1 MSRARLGA
9 YSAPQTTYTQGVTP
23 DSTPPDPAQRLAE
36 VKSRGGAFVAR
47 ARSATALRAEDVIDG
62 AKLRTQLTAA
72 ALDNIG
78 RDAAATRAAVDH
90 LHRAMFRGRMI
101 AQEMLEDGQDGVTV
115 ARFLSDVQDQ
125 VLRALFDFTVT
136 HVFRSR
142 NRTEGERLALFAVG
156 GFGRGTLAPSSDLDL
171 LFVRSY
177 KSTPWAESVIEYML
191 YRLWDLGVKVGH
203 SVRTPEE
210 CIRLAREDHTIRTA
224 MLDARLLLGDEDLGR
239 SFLTAFRDEAARFK
253 LRDYIA
259 AKLSERDARHVRLGG
274 SRYSVEPNVKESK
287 GGLRDLDSLGWI
299 ANAVSGSSA
308 LEHLVAQ
315 KVFSTREASI
325 FRRASRFF
333 WTVRCHLHFLTGRA
347 EERLSFDL
355 QPEIARRMGYSAR
368 ADNIGVERFM
378 KRYFIAAKEV
388 GTLTRIFSAKLEAES
403 HKLPERIGWLMPRDT
418 RNLSAKGL
426 RIRGGRLDV
435 MPQAVEKDPVT
446 MLRLFQEAGLRGL
459 DLHPEAMETV
469 TRHVRSVGRTL
480 RSSREA
486 SRVFLE
492 MLTSRNHPYDSLI
505 RLNESGLLG
514 GMIPEFGRIVGQTQF
529 NMYHH
534 YTVDEHSLLLIDTL
548 SRIESGDLSAE
559 LPLSSDVFPKI
570 RGRRALYLA
579 ALLHDT
585 GKGQGDQQIE
595 GAHSARTACLRLGLE
610 AGEAD
615 LVAWLVGNH
624 LEMSD
629 TAQRRDISDPRT
641 IGAFTQRVGSLE
653 RLRLL
658 LLLTVADIRAVGPGV
673 WNGWKGQLL
682 RELYHATEAALRGG
696 TVDERHTVQAL
707 QSRASLA
714 RSAVQQAA
722 PETAPMLDGFA
733 DAYWL
738 SFDTA
743 TQAWHSSII
752 ASTGTGEVRSASR
765 ILPLAGASELVVVCP
780 DRPGLFAD
788 LAGMIAAEGGDILT
802 AGGYTRSDGLAL
814 DVFALLDSTGKAFGH
829 DDVARLS
836 RLQAYALRAASG
848 ERFEAQT
855 TRPDRRQ
862 AAFIVEPSIMFDTE
876 ASADCTLIE
885 VSGRNRPGLLRD
897 LARTLTDAGL
907 DLRSA
912 HVGTYGETACDVFYV
927 QLRDGTKS
935 LPARLT
941 GEVSEALMDVLSQD
955 EPDAPKTPA
964 RRLAQARASS
974 NR

>member
-1 MSRARLGA
+1 MTLRADPSSVL
-9 YSAPQTTYTQGVTP
+9 
-23 DSTPPDPAQRLAE
+23 TPPPIGQPAQTRAE
-36 VKSRGGAFVAR
+36 VAHP
-47 ARSATALRAEDVIDG
+47 RSAKPLRAEDVLDG
-62 AKLRTQLTAA
+62 HKLRVQLTTA

-78 RDAAATRAAVDH
+78 NEQAATRTAVDH
-90 LHRAMFRGRMI
+90 LHRALFRGRMI
-101 AQEMLEDGQDGVTV
+101 AQEMLESGHDGVTV

-125 VLRALFDFTVT
+125 VLMALFDFAVT

-142 NRTEGERLALFAVG
+142 NRTEGERLSLFAVG
-156 GFGRGTLAPSSDLDL
+156 GYGRGTLAPSSDLDL

-203 SVRTPEE
+203 AVRTPEE

-224 MLDARLLLGDEDLGR
+224 LLDARFLLGDEDLGKT
-239 SFLTAFRDEAARFK
+239 FLKSFRDEAARYK
-253 LRDYIA
+253 LRDYVA

-299 ANAVSGSSA
+299 ANAVSGVRG
-308 LEHLVAQ
+308 LEDLATQ
-315 KVFSTREASI
+315 GLFSVREAAI
-325 FRRASRFF
+325 FRRASRFL
-333 WTVRCHLHFLTGRA
+333 WSVRCHLHYLTGRA

-355 QPEIARRMGYSAR
+355 QPEIARRMGYVGR

-388 GTLTRIFSAKLEAES
+388 GTLTRIFSAKMEAES
-403 HKLPERIGWLMPRDT
+403 HKLPERIGWLVPRDT
-418 RNLSAKGL
+418 RNLANKGL
-426 RIRGGRLDV
+426 RMRGGRLDL
-435 MPQAVEKDPVT
+435 MPDALDKDPVT
-446 MLRLFQEAGLRGL
+446 MLRLFEEAGLRGL
-459 DLHPEAMETV
+459 DLHPEAMEMV
-469 TRHVRSVGRTL
+469 TRRVRG
-480 RSSREA
+480 A
-486 SRVFLE
+486 SRALRDSKEANRIFLDI
-492 MLTSRNHPYDSLI
+492 LTGRQQPYETLT
-505 RLNESGLLG
+505 RLNETGLLG
-514 GMIPEFGRIVGQTQF
+514 GLIPEFGRIVGQTQF

-548 SRIESGDLSAE
+548 HRIETGALTAE
-559 LPLSSDVFPKI
+559 LPLSSEVIPKI
-570 RGRRALYLA
+570 IGRRALYLA

-595 GAHSARTACLRLGLE
+595 GAQSARAACLRLGLE
-610 AGEAD
+610 AAEAE

-641 IGAFTQRVGSLE
+641 ISAFTQRVGSLE

-682 RELYHATEAALRGG
+682 RELYYATEAALRGG
-696 TVDERHTVQAL
+696 TGDERHTLQAL
-707 QSRASLA
+707 QSRAEAA
-714 RSAVQQAA
+714 RQALRQSQ
-722 PETAPMLDGFA
+722 PETAWALLAFN

-738 SFDTA
+738 SFDA
-743 TQAWHSSII
+743 DTQAWHAAI
-752 ASTGTGEVRSASR
+752 AAGTAPQSARAATR
-765 ILPLAGASELVVVCP
+765 ILQLSSASELVVAAP

-788 LAGMIAAEGGDILT
+788 LAAMIASEGGDILT
-802 AGGYTRSDGLAL
+802 AGGYTREDGMAL
-814 DVFALLDSTGKAFGH
+814 DVFALLDGTGKAFGH
-829 DDVARLS
+829 DDPSRLARLES
-836 RLQAYALRAASG
+836 QALRAVAG
-848 ERFEAQT
+848 ELFEAQAS
-855 TRPDRRQ
+855 RPDRRQ
-862 AAFIVEPSIMFDTE
+862 AAFLVEPSILFDTE

-897 LARTLTDAGL
+897 LARTLTNAGL

-927 QLRDGTKS
+927 QLRDGSKALS
-935 LPARLT
+935 ARLT
-941 GEVSEALMDVLSQD
+941 DDIAQALMAVLTQA